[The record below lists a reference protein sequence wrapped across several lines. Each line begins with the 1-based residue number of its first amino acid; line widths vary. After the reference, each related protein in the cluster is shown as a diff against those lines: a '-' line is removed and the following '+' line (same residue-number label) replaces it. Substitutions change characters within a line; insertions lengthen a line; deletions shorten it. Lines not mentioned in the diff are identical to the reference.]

1 MSLLT
6 IIKGDR
12 SARQAQLD
20 AMRARA
26 ATANQAIDTAVA
38 AILKTV
44 KAEGLSAVERYSQE
58 FDHKAPYEISKSQ
71 MDDAYAR

>member
-6 IIKGDR
+6 IIKGDQ

-26 ATANQAIDTAVA
+26 ATANQAIDLAVA
-38 AILKTV
+38 GILETV
-44 KAEGLSAVERYSQE
+44 KA
-58 FDHKAPYEISKSQ
+58 
-71 MDDAYAR
+71 

>member
-12 SARQAQLD
+12 AARQAQLD

-26 ATANQAIDTAVA
+26 ATANQAMETAVR
-38 AILKTV
+38 AIMESV
-44 KAEGLSAVERYSQE
+44 KAEGLPAVERYT
-58 FDHKAPYEISKSQ
+58 
-71 MDDAYAR
+71 